1 MGAEFSSP
9 EALCPLML
17 NQIDALLL
25 SVQNRASSGFYARAQ
40 SICDIHDLM
49 IAGLN
54 FSEDVLETLCKKGAP
69 VILLNVF
76 QEDTFLGRYH
86 EDLKVQVCC

>member
-1 MGAEFSSP
+1 
-9 EALCPLML
+9 ML

-40 SICDIHDLM
+40 SIYDIHDLM

-76 QEDTFLGRYH
+76 QDTFLGRYH
-86 EDLKVQVCC
+86 EDLKVQVCY